1 MTMRRVMRS
10 LAVATVL
17 AGAAVGGT
25 ATAAHAAVE
34 PMSGACANL
43 YPQSGFDRI
52 YLCKTWYK
60 HEGESAYH
68 GTYHGTLY
76 GDAHGV
82 VLQASIDGR
91 VVNVGY
97 ARSGRTKNVSNKY
110 TGIKR
115 LLFRACLPGGA
126 GGAVKRC
133 GGWW

>member
-1 MTMRRVMRS
+1 MRS

-17 AGAAVGGT
+17 AGATVGGT
-25 ATAAHAAVE
+25 ATAAHAA
-34 PMSGACANL
+34 GGCANL

-60 HEGESAYH
+60 HEGENAYH
-68 GTYHGTLY
+68 GTYKGTLY

-97 ARSGRTKNVSNKY
+97 AKSGQTRNVSNKY